1 MKKSRKFLSTFIILF
16 IFAIVVFFF
25 GWIQFLV
32 KPGTCAIMTSKTS
45 GLYKEAII
53 PGKFLWRWE
62 RLLPTNVHLENFS
75 LKSFT
80 SNQIVQGFLPSGD
93 IYAKEFDKNLDFS
106 YRFNMDINLNVNPQ
120 KIYELYKS
128 NKIQNDDDLQ
138 KFLEQNAKSLSFLIA
153 EEILKS
159 NENDSF
165 YVQNEIL
172 DETFINKIL
181 NKNNFD
187 GIQINSVELKNSKI
201 PDVKFYNKIKNFY
214 DAYLENIQSKID
226 KKAEEQAQKIL
237 DEDRNLKRLEQF
249 AELIKKYPELSD
261 LAKNGDLT
269 SLMNALR

>member
-1 MKKSRKFLSTFIILF
+1 MKKAKKILWNF
-16 IFAIVVFFF
+16 MILLIFAIVVFFF

-45 GLYKEAII
+45 GLYKESII

-80 SNQIVQGFLPSGD
+80 SNQIVQGFLPGGD
-93 IYAKEFDKNLDFS
+93 IYANEFDKNLDFS

-249 AELIKKYPELSD
+249 AELIKKYPELND

>member
-1 MKKSRKFLSTFIILF
+1 MKKAKKILWNFIILL

-80 SNQIVQGFLPSGD
+80 SNQIVQGFLPGGD
-93 IYAKEFDKNLDFS
+93 IYANEFDKNLDFS
-106 YRFNMDINLNVNPQ
+106 YRFNMDINLNANPQ
-120 KIYELYKS
+120 IIYELYKS

-214 DAYLENIQSKID
+214 DTYLENIQSKID

>member
-1 MKKSRKFLSTFIILF
+1 MKKAKKILWNFIILL

-45 GLYKEAII
+45 GLYREAII

-93 IYAKEFDKNLDFS
+93 IYANEFDKNLDFS

-172 DETFINKIL
+172 DETFINRIL

-187 GIQINSVELKNSKI
+187 GIQINSIELKNSKI

-226 KKAEEQAQKIL
+226 KRAEEQAQKIL

-249 AELIKKYPELSD
+249 AELIKKYPELND

>member
-1 MKKSRKFLSTFIILF
+1 MKKARKFLSSFIILL
-16 IFAIVVFFF
+16 IFAIIIFFF

-62 RLLPTNVHLENFS
+62 KLLPTNVQLENFS
-75 LKSFT
+75 LKTFT
-80 SNQIVQGFLPSGD
+80 SNQVVQGFLPSGD
-93 IYAKEFDKNLDFS
+93 FYANEFDKNLDFS
-106 YRFNMDINLNVNPQ
+106 YKFDMDISLNVNPQ
-120 KIYELYKS
+120 TIYELYKS

-138 KFLEQNAKSLSFLIA
+138 KFLEQSAKSLSFIIA
-153 EEILKS
+153 QEILEA
-159 NENDSF
+159 NENESY

-172 DETFINKIL
+172 SETFINQIL
-181 NKNNFD
+181 SKNDFS
-187 GIQINSVELKNSKI
+187 GLQINSVELKNSKI
-201 PDVKFYNKIKNFY
+201 PDVKFYNTIKNFY
-214 DAYLENIQSKID
+214 DSYLQNIQSKID

-249 AELIKKYPELSD
+249 AELIKKYPELND
-261 LAKNGDLT
+261 LAKNGDLS

>member
-1 MKKSRKFLSTFIILF
+1 MKKAKKILWNFIILL

-53 PGKFLWRWE
+53 SGKFLWRWE

-80 SNQIVQGFLPSGD
+80 SNQIVQGFLPGGD
-93 IYAKEFDKNLDFS
+93 IYANEFDKNLDFS
-106 YRFNMDINLNVNPQ
+106 YRFNMDINLNANPQ

-214 DAYLENIQSKID
+214 DTYLENIQSKID

>member
-1 MKKSRKFLSTFIILF
+1 MKKAKKILWNFIILL

-62 RLLPTNVHLENFS
+62 HLLPTNVHLENFS

-93 IYAKEFDKNLDFS
+93 IYSSEFDKNLDFS

-172 DETFINKIL
+172 DETFINRIL

-187 GIQINSVELKNSKI
+187 GIQINSIELKNSKI

-226 KKAEEQAQKIL
+226 KRAEEQAQKIL
-237 DEDRNLKRLEQF
+237 DEDRTLKRLEQF
-249 AELIKKYPELSD
+249 AELIKKYPELND

-269 SLMNALR
+269 SLMNTLR

>member
-80 SNQIVQGFLPSGD
+80 SNQIVQGFLPGGD
-93 IYAKEFDKNLDFS
+93 IYANEFDKNLDFS

>member
-1 MKKSRKFLSTFIILF
+1 MKKAKKILWNFIILL

-62 RLLPTNVHLENFS
+62 HLLPTNVHLENFS

-93 IYAKEFDKNLDFS
+93 IYSSEFDKNLDFS

-172 DETFINKIL
+172 DETFINRIL

-187 GIQINSVELKNSKI
+187 GIQINSIELKNSKI

-226 KKAEEQAQKIL
+226 KRAEEQAQKIL
-237 DEDRNLKRLEQF
+237 DEDRTLKRLEQL
-249 AELIKKYPELSD
+249 AELIKKYPELND

-269 SLMNALR
+269 SLMNTLR

>member
-1 MKKSRKFLSTFIILF
+1 MKKAKKILWNFIILL

-93 IYAKEFDKNLDFS
+93 IYANEFDKNLDFS
-106 YRFNMDINLNVNPQ
+106 YRFNMDINLNANPQ
-120 KIYELYKS
+120 IIYELYKS

-181 NKNNFD
+181 NKNNFN

>member
-1 MKKSRKFLSTFIILF
+1 MKKAKKILWNFIILL

-62 RLLPTNVHLENFS
+62 HLLPTNVHLENFS

-93 IYAKEFDKNLDFS
+93 IYSSEFDKNLDFS

-172 DETFINKIL
+172 DETFINRIL

-187 GIQINSVELKNSKI
+187 GIQINSIELKNSKI

-214 DAYLENIQSKID
+214 DSYLENIQSKID
-226 KKAEEQAQKIL
+226 KRAEEQAQKIL
-237 DEDRNLKRLEQF
+237 DEDRTLKRLEQL
-249 AELIKKYPELSD
+249 AELIKKYPELND

-269 SLMNALR
+269 SLMNTLR